1 MQNKNNKCILLITS
15 SYPSSANDLR
25 AAAGV
30 FVRDFANN
38 LAQQATVIV
47 LTQRTSE
54 HEQSCT
60 NQDGVLIIRFP
71 WKGGET
77 PLSTISF
84 PKDTLLIFSVIS
96 QGLWSLLKLGYKYKI
111 DYALAFW
118 TIPSGFWALC
128 LKWFLKV
135 PYSVWCL
142 GSDIWD
148 YKKNP
153 VTRYILKVIFN
164 QAHLLFADGYNLK
177 RDVELISGKICYF
190 LPTSRHLPEHVPIH
204 AEIRQGKNNYL
215 FIGRYHQNKG
225 PDILLEAITLLEPFI
240 RERVHFHF
248 FGGGLIEE
256 NLKEFIK
263 SRLLNDVVT
272 ISGYIDE
279 QHAVAY
285 LKVCNALI
293 IPSRIESI
301 PVVLS
306 DALQTNCP
314 IIATDVGDM
323 GFLLRQYNA
332 GMVVP
337 PDSPKEIAKAITLDV
352 IERRDY
358 SMGRNKLLEVFK
370 LTKTTDIFYSHISN
384 NI

>member
-1 MQNKNNKCILLITS
+1 MQNNKCILLITS
-15 SYPSSANDLR
+15 SYPASGNDLR

-30 FVRDFANN
+30 FVRDFAKN
-38 LAQQATVIV
+38 LAQKATVIV
-47 LTQRTSE
+47 LTQRTSK
-54 HEQSCT
+54 HEQPST
-60 NQDGVLIIRFP
+60 NEDGILVIRFP
-71 WKGGET
+71 WRGGET

-84 PKDTLLIFSVIS
+84 PKDTLLILSVIF
-96 QGLWSLLKLGYKYKI
+96 QGLWSLLKLRHKFKI

-128 LKWFLKV
+128 LKWFFKI

-148 YKKNP
+148 YKNNFI
-153 VTRYILKVIFN
+153 TRHMLKLIFN

-177 RDVELISGKICYF
+177 RDVELISGKTCYF
-190 LPTSRHLPEHVPIH
+190 LPTSRCLPERVLIH

-225 PDILLEAITLLEPFI
+225 PDILLEAISLLEPFI
-240 RERVHFHF
+240 REKVHFHF
-248 FGGGLIEE
+248 FGGGQIKES
-256 NLKEFIK
+256 LKEFIK
-263 SRLLNDVVT
+263 SKLLNDIVT
-272 ISGYIDE
+272 LNDYIDE

-285 LKVCNALI
+285 LKACNALI

-323 GFLLRQYNA
+323 GFLLRHYNA

-337 PDSPKEIAKAITLDV
+337 PESPEEIAKAIASDV

-358 SMGRNKLLEVFK
+358 SIGRNKLFEVFNLAK
-370 LTKTTDIFYSHISN
+370 ATDIFFSHIIN
-384 NI
+384 KI